1 MIREVHLDPAT
12 DQEVEAVRAV
22 FRAYGFDPE
31 LKDDYARRSTGVL
44 PWIII
49 VTLGT
54 PILAFLRAF
63 GAAVGTAAGQD
74 AYPAFKNLVKDLWA
88 SRAGLPATH
97 GAIEFEDSD
106 NTRVILTSG
115 LPDKALDALLRMDL
129 EEHRGEYLVWDEES
143 GIWRDPTRR

>member
-1 MIREVHLDPAT
+1 MSGRYAQAMIREVHLDPAT

-88 SRAGLPATH
+88 SRAGLPATM
-97 GAIEFEDSD
+97 EQSSSRTPT
-106 NTRVILTSG
+106 TRVSSSRAASQTKPS
-115 LPDKALDALLRMDL
+115 
-129 EEHRGEYLVWDEES
+129 
-143 GIWRDPTRR
+143 TRSCAWI